1 MISVAGVAHIK
12 LHQLIMNLALNEV
25 DINSFGEEL
34 KKILSSL
41 EKEMLDIAHL
51 IGSSGQT
58 TESSLA
64 NFM

>member
-1 MISVAGVAHIK
+1 MISATGVAHIK
-12 LHQLIMNLALNEV
+12 LDQLIMNLALNEV
-25 DINSFGEEL
+25 NINSFGEEL
-34 KKILSSL
+34 KKFLSSL

-58 TESSLA
+58 TQSSLS

>member
-1 MISVAGVAHIK
+1 MLSATGVAHIK

-25 DINSFGEEL
+25 NINSFGEEL

-58 TESSLA
+58 TQSSLPS
-64 NFM
+64 FM